1 MPRNKLSNLKN
12 RKQKFKYHI
21 NDVTKTLRGKTV
33 NVNCWVEFDPIVG
46 WINRVNLTSTNWPLS
61 STLSPS
67 DSAANYYHFKI
78 LKIFFGW
85 VVVFLF
91 FCSWVF
97 ELKLILSVVF
107 FKKFWSLFGKFF

>member
-1 MPRNKLSNLKN
+1 MPRSKLSNLKN

-61 STLSPS
+61 STPSPS

-78 LKIFFGW
+78 LQIFLGGGKIY
-85 VVVFLF
+85 
-91 FCSWVF
+91 
-97 ELKLILSVVF
+97 
-107 FKKFWSLFGKFF
+107 LFGVGFSFEIYFLSDFGVIYLHNHFSNYF